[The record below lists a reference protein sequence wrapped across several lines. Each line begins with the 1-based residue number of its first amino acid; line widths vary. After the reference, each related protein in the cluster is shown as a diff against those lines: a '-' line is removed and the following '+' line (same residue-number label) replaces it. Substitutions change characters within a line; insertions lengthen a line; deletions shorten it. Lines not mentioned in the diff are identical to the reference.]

1 MIDLKGK
8 VAVVTGGS
16 RGIGKGICEVLAEQ
30 GANIAILDILEQDGN
45 QTAAELSAKNVKAA
59 FYNCD
64 VTNKEKV
71 DADVAQIIKDFGQID
86 ILVNDAGFD
95 KIELFLK
102 LDPKWWDKLIDLNYK
117 HFIYT
122 NHAVLPHMVE
132 RKTGRIVN
140 IGSDAGRG
148 GSTGEAVYSG
158 AKGAVIAFTKTIA
171 REFARFQITSNCVC
185 PGPTVTPMTIAQ
197 ADEEF
202 AGKINRAV
210 EGAIPLRRLGQPR
223 DIANAVAFFASEEAG
238 YITGQVLSVSGGLTM
253 F

>member
-1 MIDLKGK
+1 MFGLEGK
-8 VAVVTGGS
+8 VAVVTGGA

-30 GANIAILDILEQDGN
+30 GAQVAILDILEQDGK
-45 QTAAELSAKNVKAA
+45 QTAVELSAKNGKSSFYKCNVCSKA
-59 FYNCD
+59 
-64 VTNKEKV
+64 EV
-71 DADVAQIIKDFGQID
+71 DACVAQIIKDFGKID

-102 LDPKWWDKLIDLNYK
+102 LDPSWWDKIIDLNYK

-122 NHAVLPHMVE
+122 NHAILPHMVE
-132 RKTGRIVN
+132 RKSGRIIN

-148 GSTGEAVYSG
+148 GSTGEADYSG

-197 ADEEF
+197 KDEEF
-202 AGKINRAV
+202 ANKINKAV